1 MMSYG
6 YQGQLFSDEQH
17 DKLGAKLKDIH
28 NGLQGYVELQTWV
41 KEELGVK
48 EDYFNLRKN
57 MSRSVSVPRSSE
69 LVRAT
74 CRKILRQLVLLTKL
88 RSDL

>member
-1 MMSYG
+1 MSYG

-41 KEELGVK
+41 KEELGV
-48 EDYFNLRKN
+48 EADYFNLRKYVKKHFGTKVKR
-57 MSRSVSVPRSSE
+57 SRKSHVKKYPEAVAS
-69 LVRAT
+69 
-74 CRKILRQLVLLTKL
+74 LRPT
-88 RSDL
+88 R